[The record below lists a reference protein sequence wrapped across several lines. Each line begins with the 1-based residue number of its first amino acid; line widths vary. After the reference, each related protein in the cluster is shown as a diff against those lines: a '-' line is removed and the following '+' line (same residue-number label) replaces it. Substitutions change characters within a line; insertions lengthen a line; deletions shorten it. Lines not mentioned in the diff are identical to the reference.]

1 MIPITTQELKRNIQE
16 ALEAGVPES
25 RIERMKDC
33 LNKLESG
40 VFANQKSTGLMYR
53 EIVRD
58 GKKIIEMASA
68 PILPEDPEKDP
79 FDELDD
85 RQQPTIFDPS
95 SKKK

>member
-16 ALEAGVPES
+16 ALEAGVPKS

-58 GKKIIEMASA
+58 GKKIIEMANPSDRTYRTKMQT
-68 PILPEDPEKDP
+68 LPLAAEALTAASEKRH
-79 FDELDD
+79 L
-85 RQQPTIFDPS
+85 
-95 SKKK
+95 

>member
-1 MIPITTQELKRNIQE
+1 MIPVTTQELKRNIQE
-16 ALEAGVPES
+16 ALEAGVPEA
-25 RIERMKDC
+25 RIERMKDY

-40 VFANQKSTGLMYR
+40 VFASQKSTGVAYR

-58 GKKIIEMASA
+58 GKNIIEMASA
-68 PILPEDPEKDP
+68 PILPEDPEKDA

-85 RQQPTIFDPS
+85 GQQPTIFDPS

>member
-1 MIPITTQELKRNIQE
+1 M
-16 ALEAGVPES
+16 S
-25 RIERMKDC
+25 
-33 LNKLESG
+33 
-40 VFANQKSTGLMYR
+40 R
-53 EIVRD
+53 EIGRD